1 MLFSTTTTVLA
12 GLAAVSNA
20 YVVQS
25 QAPMGATSKLTI
37 NSTVKMNSGHEIPL
51 LGFGVWQT

>member
-1 MLFSTTTTVLA
+1 MLFSTTTLLA

-20 YVVQS
+20 YVAQS
-25 QAPMGATSKLTI
+25 QAPMGATSKLNI
-37 NSTVKMNSGHEIPL
+37 NSTLKMNSGHEIPL